1 MSNVVIRSKEDVA
14 FIASGALLS
23 LWVFWVNS
31 NSHAA
36 GSAGSYLH
44 PYLFS
49 SLFAFAIAA
58 LAPRLN
64 LTTRTIRIGDASAA
78 ILGFAASLLVSMTA
92 SRATPQWLLAFMAI
106 GLSSVWFQT
115 RMHMRLLSQN
125 LFDVLR
131 FSLMSSIVYGLL
143 GWSLSLLSDTGA
155 VLVGLISPLACA
167 ACLHQL
173 PLDPPKKP
181 EKRYFS
187 GSTRELVVG
196 PFACI
201 CGLCF
206 VYAAANI
213 LLKVDFGSFA
223 FGPDPSTAISAC
235 TYLVILLVFVLA
247 YWFYVIKKHALD
259 FYTLMKVPVALL
271 TCALVTA
278 GILGSHPAL
287 QILVSPTIWIVS
299 AAFRIFVVDAVQH
312 GDGIPLRR
320 IVLWHSGYSLT
331 YYLGRCFF
339 YGLSGGGFDT
349 ESSLNQ
355 EFCFLLLGIIV
366 AIVIIAFR
374 LQDHTADLLF
384 RDINNVAT
392 IGAVSG
398 SGDYELICTR
408 YARKHNLS
416 ERETEIL
423 LYVAR
428 GYSKPFI
435 AEKLSIS
442 DNTVRTHV
450 KRIYEKC
457 SVHSRR
463 ELQENIENEGSE
475 ATG

>member
-173 PLDPPKKP
+173 PLDPPKNRRNATFP
-181 EKRYFS
+181 VRLASWLLAPLPVY
-187 GSTRELVVG
+187 V
-196 PFACI
+196 A
-201 CGLCF
+201 F
-206 VYAAANI
+206 VSSMPQQTSCLRLI
-213 LLKVDFGSFA
+213 LEV
-223 FGPDPSTAISAC
+223 
-235 TYLVILLVFVLA
+235 
-247 YWFYVIKKHALD
+247 
-259 FYTLMKVPVALL
+259 
-271 TCALVTA
+271 
-278 GILGSHPAL
+278 
-287 QILVSPTIWIVS
+287 
-299 AAFRIFVVDAVQH
+299 
-312 GDGIPLRR
+312 
-320 IVLWHSGYSLT
+320 
-331 YYLGRCFF
+331 
-339 YGLSGGGFDT
+339 
-349 ESSLNQ
+349 
-355 EFCFLLLGIIV
+355 LLLDRI
-366 AIVIIAFR
+366 
-374 LQDHTADLLF
+374 Q
-384 RDINNVAT
+384 
-392 IGAVSG
+392 
-398 SGDYELICTR
+398 
-408 YARKHNLS
+408 ARRFPHAHIS
-416 ERETEIL
+416 SYC
-423 LYVAR
+423 LYL
-428 GYSKPFI
+428 YLP
-435 AEKLSIS
+435 
-442 DNTVRTHV
+442 
-450 KRIYEKC
+450 
-457 SVHSRR
+457 
-463 ELQENIENEGSE
+463 
-475 ATG
+475 TGFM